1 MNAGSSLSPLRRPL
15 RPGPRLSL
23 LLLLRRRWT
32 SARFAG
38 VVVSLAAAV
47 AVSAPLPGADFP
59 GTIVLGRP
67 TNVSIAATLVS
78 SQTVS
83 VALEYGTQPGVY
95 PSRSGSLSLAPNAP
109 QTITLSGLAPNTR
122 HYYRIRFRGSSAAT
136 EEASG
141 EYSFMTQRPPGSTFV
156 FGVQG
161 DSHPERVNTQFNATL
176 YTRTM
181 HTAAADNPDFY
192 LTSGD
197 DFSVDTINQANPR
210 AVTQPQVAERYA
222 IQRPY
227 LGIVGRSSPVFLV
240 NGNHEQAA
248 RYLLD
253 GTPNN
258 VAVWAQNARN
268 LYYAQPAPD
277 GFYSG
282 NEEPIEHIG
291 LLRNYYAWEWGDAL
305 FVTIDPYWGSPVA
318 VDNDFYG
325 GPKIANAWSLTHGKA
340 QYDWL
345 KRTLEGS
352 RAKYKFVFAHH
363 VMGRGRGGIDV
374 ALKFEWGG
382 QDNNGTPA
390 FAQNRPGWALPIHQ
404 LFVANKVTIFFQ
416 GHDHIWVRQQLD
428 GVTYQALGS
437 PGNPNYVLNNSDA
450 YATGDRFPDSGYTRV
465 TVAPSGVK
473 VEYVRSYLPAD
484 EGAGRVHGSVAF
496 SYTVGTS
503 AEQTE
508 QPVIAAPPRSV
519 AVSAGTDVT
528 FSVSATS
535 ALPLSYQWQRNGTA
549 IPGATTP
556 VLGITRA
563 QAADAG
569 SYTVVVTTRTG
580 SVTSTPAVLTIGAS
594 RLSNLSVRSTA
605 GTGSDTLI
613 VGCVVGQGDALP
625 LLLRG
630 IGPTLTS
637 FGVESPLA
645 DPGLAVIDANNA
657 TVATNDNWSS
667 GTNANQT
674 TAVTARVGA
683 FALGSSALDAALVAN
698 LAPGSYSS
706 VITGKA
712 GATGIALMEAYDAA
726 TVPTT
731 ARLINLSA
739 RTRVGTGA
747 SILIA
752 GFSIAGDVPK
762 RVLIRAVGPTLASFG
777 VTGVLADPQLAL
789 FRQGTAAAI
798 QENDSWMAAPNLS
811 QLSLSSA
818 QAGAFAL
825 PPNSRDAAML
835 VTLEPG
841 AYTAHVSG
849 VGGTTGVALVEIYEV
864 P

>member
-1 MNAGSSLSPLRRPL
+1 MNARFSLVPIRWLFQLGRR
-15 RPGPRLSL
+15 RSL
-23 LLLLRRRWT
+23 LLLLRLRSISGGRGT
-32 SARFAG
+32 
-38 VVVSLAAAV
+38 VVIALATVVIATAPLAA
-47 AVSAPLPGADFP
+47 ADFP

-67 TNVSIAATLVS
+67 TNASIAATLVS
-78 SQTVS
+78 TQNVS
-83 VALEYGTQPGVY
+83 VALEYGTKPGIY
-95 PSRSGSLSLAPNAP
+95 LSRSSSLSLAPNVP
-109 QTITLSGLAPNTR
+109 QTVTLSGLATNTR
-122 HYYRIRFRGSSAAT
+122 HYYRIRFRAPSAST
-136 EEASG
+136 EEASA
-141 EYSFMTQRPPGSTFV
+141 EFSFMTQRPPGSTFV

-161 DSHPERVNTQFNATL
+161 DSHPERVNTQFNSAL

-181 HTAAADNPDFY
+181 NTVAADQPDFY

-197 DFSVDTINQANPR
+197 DFSVDSINQANPR

-227 LGIVGRSSPVFLV
+227 LGIIGRTSPVFLV

-268 LYYAQPAPD
+268 LYYAQPEPD

-282 NEEPIEHIG
+282 NTEPIEHIG
-291 LLRNYYAWEWGDAL
+291 LLRNYFAWEWGDAL
-305 FVTIDPYWGSPVA
+305 FVTIDPYWGSPVV

-325 GPKIANAWSLTHGKA
+325 GPKTANSWELTHGKA

-345 KRTLEGS
+345 KRTLESS

-363 VMGRGRGGIDV
+363 VMGRNRGGIDV

-382 QDNNGTPA
+382 QDNNGTSA

-465 TVAPSGVK
+465 TVAPTGVK

-484 EGAGRVHGSVAF
+484 EGPGKVHGSVAYA
-496 SYTVGTS
+496 YTVGTA

-508 QPVIAAPPRSV
+508 APVIASPPRSV

-528 FSVSATS
+528 FAVSATS
-535 ALPLSYQWQRNGTA
+535 SLPLSYQWRRNGVA
-549 IPGATTP
+549 IPGATTA

-569 SYTVVVTTRTG
+569 DYTVVVTTRAG
-580 SVTSTPAVLTIGAS
+580 SVTSTPAVLTIGSS
-594 RLSNLSVRSTA
+594 RLSNLSVRSSA

-613 VGCVVGQGDALP
+613 VGCVVGPGDALP

-637 FGVESPLA
+637 FGVDGSLA
-645 DPGLAVIDANNA
+645 DPVLSVIDANNA

-674 TAVTARVGA
+674 ASVTTRVGA
-683 FALGSSALDAALVAN
+683 FTLAANALDAAIVAN
-698 LAPGSYSS
+698 LTPGSYSS
-706 VITGKA
+706 VISGKA

-726 TVPTT
+726 VVPTT

-762 RVLIRAVGPTLASFG
+762 RVLIRAVGPSLAQFG
-777 VTGVLADPQLAL
+777 VTGVLADPQLTL
-789 FRQGTAAAI
+789 YRQGVAAPL

-811 QLSLSSA
+811 QLSLAGAS
-818 QAGAFAL
+818 AGAFSL

-849 VGGTTGVALVEIYEV
+849 VGGTTGVALVEVYEV